1 MENCEAMQALISRM
15 LDEDLTAQEQ
25 RKLAEHLE
33 TCPDCRAVY
42 GAFSALSGEL
52 RSDLAEPPE
61 SLRENVMGEIRRER
75 IRSKNRRPWRCALAV
90 AAMAAVVVGVHLAA
104 GNRLVMDLS
113 QSVEITASA
122 QPFEAAAG
130 GGMMLYAANGAV
142 EEESAEA
149 AEAFVAA
156 DTAALP
162 VCELPELSREDFLA
176 SVSSK
181 QYRLA
186 AADEAANEAAPAAPA
201 AQEPEPF
208 ARLILADGEALLR
221 CRGEALYLEAAESGT
236 LLPLDME
243 KSEFEARFGA
253 VPAPMP

>member
-149 AEAFVAA
+149 FVAA

-162 VCELPELSREDFLA
+162 VYELPELSREDFLA

-186 AADEAANEAAPAAPA
+186 AADEAANEAAPTAPA